1 MGFDF
6 TVTASGSASQ
16 TVSSGQTASYTLV
29 ITPLG
34 GSQGAF
40 TFQCG
45 TLPSNALCLFN
56 PATETLGPGVS
67 GNVAVEIST
76 GKSGSAAVSMVAG
89 GWRLL
94 PMACGL
100 VLLPLGWKRRRAAL
114 LLGALLAILAGS
126 VCSCAGSGGGSSSS
140 TTPVSTPGSTPAG
153 TYSIPVTVL
162 SNGVQHSM
170 TVTLIVD

>member
-6 TVTASGSASQ
+6 TVTVSGATSK

-29 ITPLG
+29 ITPLN

-45 TLPSNALCLFN
+45 TLPANALCVFN
-56 PATETLGPGVS
+56 PTTETLGTGVT

-76 GKSGSAAVSMVAG
+76 GQSGASATVVPVR
-89 GWRLL
+89 WRLL
-94 PMACGL
+94 SLACGL
-100 VLLPLGWKRRRAAL
+100 VLLPLGWKRRRTAL
-114 LLGALLAILAGS
+114 LLAALLAILAGGAS
-126 VCSCAGSGGGSSSS
+126 SCSGSGGGSSSS
-140 TTPVSTPGSTPAG
+140 TKTTSSPGSTPTG

-162 SNGVQHSM
+162 SNGVQHNM
-170 TVTLIVD
+170 TLTLIVD